1 VMLSPPRLLPSMA
14 RSLRRRADLRAGSAQ
29 ANGRPVIEAGASDRT
44 IRAFLY
50 DADLADGHV
59 SLQNVDVERLT
70 PQQLLWVD
78 VSHKQDV
85 STAAAA
91 LGLSPETVQAVRAS
105 SAEPA
110 LFMDDGYVHLVV
122 VAPGNDAGTHSPHL
136 LHCLAGSNWVLTVHE
151 QPIDFLGDF
160 DDRMRGTTNAGKI
173 DSHGFLA
180 AILHDHVASYLAELR
195 PIEAD
200 LDRLDLRSM
209 TGRIDDETVLRE
221 LVRIRLRLAKLR
233 RLLEPHRE
241 LYPLLAQSEFAL
253 LSEASG
259 ASDFPALTDLL
270 ERTLQSMETTREMI
284 VGSFEI
290 YPTWTAH
297 GTNKVMK
304 RLTVAS
310 VTLLPPTLLAG
321 VMGMNSLPGALS
333 NTSAFWISTAAM
345 SSLALTTIVVA
356 WLRQWI

>member
-1 VMLSPPRLLPSMA
+1 MLSPPRLLPGMT
-14 RSLRRRADLRAGSAQ
+14 RSRRRRAGLRAAPAR
-29 ANGRPVIEAGASDRT
+29 ANGRPVIESDASDGKL
-44 IRAFLY
+44 RAFLY
-50 DADLADGHV
+50 DADLADGHIA
-59 SLQNVDVERLT
+59 LENVDVERLT
-70 PQQLLWVD
+70 PRQLLWVD
-78 VSHKQDV
+78 VSRQQDV
-85 STAAAA
+85 SAAAVA
-91 LGLSPETVQAVRAS
+91 LGLSAETVQALRDPS
-105 SAEPA
+105 GEPA
-110 LFMDDGYVHLVV
+110 LFMDNGYVHLVV
-122 VAPGNDAGTHSPHL
+122 VAPGNDAGTHTPHL
-136 LHCLAGSNWVLTVHE
+136 LHCLAGSNWVLTVHAE
-151 QPIDFLGDF
+151 PIDFLGDF
-160 DDRMRGTTNAGKI
+160 DDRMRGNTNLGKI
-173 DSHGFLA
+173 DSHAFLG

-195 PIEAD
+195 PIEAG

-209 TGRIDDETVLRE
+209 TGRIDDDTLLRE
-221 LVRIRLRLAKLR
+221 LVRTRLRLAKLR

-259 ASDFPALTDLL
+259 ASDFEALTDLL

-290 YPTWTAH
+290 YTTWTAH

-321 VMGMNSLPGALS
+321 VMGMNSLPGAFSTTL
-333 NTSAFWISTAAM
+333 AFGISTAAM
-345 SSLALTTIVVA
+345 GALALTTIAVA

>member
-1 VMLSPPRLLPSMA
+1 VLLSPPRLLPDMA
-14 RSLRRRADLRAGSAQ
+14 RSFRRRAGLRAVPVR
-29 ANGRPVIEAGASDRT
+29 ANGRPVIEPDASGGGL
-44 IRAFLY
+44 RAFLY
-50 DADLADGHV
+50 DADLSDGHI
-59 SLQNVDVERLT
+59 SLEDVEVERLT
-70 PQQLLWVD
+70 SQQLLWVD
-78 VSHKQDV
+78 VSRKQDV

-91 LGLSPETVQAVRAS
+91 LGLSAETVQALRDS
-105 SAEPA
+105 SDEPA

-122 VAPGNDAGTHSPHL
+122 VAPRKTTGTHTAHL

-195 PIEAD
+195 PIEAE
-200 LDRLDLRSM
+200 LDRLDMRSM

-221 LVRIRLRLAKLR
+221 LVRIRLQLAKLR

-253 LSEASG
+253 LSEASE

-270 ERTLQSMETTREMI
+270 ERALQSMETTREMI

-290 YPTWTAH
+290 YTTWTAH

-321 VMGMNSLPGALS
+321 VMGMNSLPGAFSTNL
-333 NTSAFWISTAAM
+333 AFWISTAAM
-345 SSLALTTIVVA
+345 SALALTTIAVA
-356 WLRQWI
+356 WLRRWI